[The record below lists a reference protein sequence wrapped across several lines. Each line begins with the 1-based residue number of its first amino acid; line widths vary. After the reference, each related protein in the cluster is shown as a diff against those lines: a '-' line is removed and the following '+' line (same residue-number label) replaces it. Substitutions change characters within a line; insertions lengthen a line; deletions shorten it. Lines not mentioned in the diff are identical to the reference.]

1 VCRAEQEEAKRSQ
14 EERLLFDEGFSGL
27 LCW

>member
-1 VCRAEQEEAKRSQ
+1 LEEAKRSQ